1 MSSPLNPLTK
11 GQQEFCTWSGVF
23 GVLIAT
29 ATLIQHFV
37 FMIPSLLT
45 YLMILPYLFI
55 IFSFAMLASQ
65 KVVASVLLI
74 ISSVFA
80 VGIAAIFILSGTIS
94 PIVMILLVYSIIVTS
109 YLYLENIQEKLRR
122 KQAMEQAE
130 ADLWKGKI

>member
-23 GVLIAT
+23 GVLITT

-37 FMIPSLLT
+37 FMIPSTLT

-55 IFSFAMLASQ
+55 IFSFAMLAAQ

-130 ADLWKGKI
+130 ADLWKGII

>member
-29 ATLIQHFV
+29 ASLIQHFV
-37 FMIPSLLT
+37 FMIPKLLT

-55 IFSFAMLASQ
+55 ILSFAMLATQ
-65 KVVASVLLI
+65 KVMASVLLI

-80 VGIAAIFILSGTIS
+80 LGIAAIFILSGTIS
-94 PIVMILLVYSIIVTS
+94 PIVMILLVYCIIITS

-122 KQAMEQAE
+122 KQALELAE

>member
-109 YLYLENIQEKLRR
+109 YLYLENIQEKLHR

>member
-1 MSSPLNPLTK
+1 MSSTLNPLTK

-109 YLYLENIQEKLRR
+109 YLYLENIQDKLGR

>member
-23 GVLIAT
+23 GVLITT

-37 FMIPSLLT
+37 FMIPSMLT

-80 VGIAAIFILSGTIS
+80 VGIAAIFILSGAIS

>member
-11 GQQEFCTWSGVF
+11 GQQEFCTRSGVF

>member
-29 ATLIQHFV
+29 ASMIQHFI

-80 VGIAAIFILSGTIS
+80 LVIAALFILSGAFS
-94 PIVMILLVYSIIVTS
+94 PIVIILLVYCVIITI
-109 YLYLENIQEKLRR
+109 YLYIENIQEKLRR
-122 KQAMEQAE
+122 KQALERE
-130 ADLWKGKI
+130 EEELWKGKI